1 MGRPVK
7 SDVNGV
13 LVFGDYTTT
22 AVGIRGEAYFGG
34 SLRTDVFLVKQ
45 KGSRRYLCQDKSD
58 STTAVCKLVSGVPAA
73 NGEAKLTGRVVAG
86 GAVVQLAKLQ
96 KRTAIDWSGNRYKW
110 SLADDSSS
118 DDILL
123 VAI

>member
-1 MGRPVK
+1 MGRPLK
-7 SDVNGV
+7 RDVNGV
-13 LVFGDYTTT
+13 LVFGDYTD
-22 AVGIRGEAYFGG
+22 AEVGIRGEAYFGG

-45 KGSRRYLCQDKSD
+45 KGTRRYLCQDKSD
-58 STTAVCKLVSGVPAA
+58 STTAVCKLVSDRPAA

-86 GAVVQLAKLQ
+86 GAIVQIAKLQ

-123 VAI
+123 VAV

>member
-7 SDVNGV
+7 RDVNGV

-34 SLRTDVFLVKQ
+34 SLRTDVFIVKQ

-58 STTAVCKLVSGVPAA
+58 GTTAVCKLVSGVPAA
-73 NGEAKLTGRVVAG
+73 NGEAKLTGRVVSG
-86 GAVVQLAKLQ
+86 GAIKQLAKLQ